1 MLSSAEKRHRFRGQT
16 IRAALAALLL
26 TLAVSPQAAQRADE
40 TRELKELRGLG
51 QNGGSQFAPQP
62 GVSLEQAT
70 QKARQATGGR
80 VLSASPRQRS
90 NGTEYRVRL
99 LVDGE
104 RVITVTVDSRGR
116 VKKKP

>member
-1 MLSSAEKRHRFRGQT
+1 MLSKLKQRNRFRVYVLS
-16 IRAALAALLL
+16 AAAVVLLL
-26 TLAVSPQAAQRADE
+26 TLTISGHAAQRADE

-51 QNGGSQFAPQP
+51 NNASSQFAPQP
-62 GVSLEQAT
+62 GISLEQAT
-70 QKARQATGGR
+70 QKARKATGGR

-90 NGTEYRVRL
+90 TGTEYRVRL

-116 VKKKP
+116 VKK